1 MKVCLDT
8 NVLVAAFAT
17 RGLCADLLRTVVTKH
32 ELVIGEVILTEL
44 RRVLKTKLKLPEAQ
58 LRSVEAALAQYP
70 VVPKPTAPTMIE
82 LRDPSDRWII
92 ATAVDGGADVLVTG
106 DQDLLTARASAPLP
120 LVDPREFWELL
131 RRGSEG

>member
-44 RRVLKTKLKLPEAQ
+44 RRVLRTRIRLPDAQ

-82 LRDPSDRWII
+82 LRDHSDRWII
-92 ATAVDGGADVLVTG
+92 ATAVDGGADALVTG
-106 DQDLLTARASAPLP
+106 DQDLLIARASAPLP
-120 LVDPREFWELL
+120 IVDPREFWELL
-131 RRGSEG
+131 RRGSRG

>member
-120 LVDPREFWELL
+120 IVDPREFWELL

>member
-1 MKVCLDT
+1 VKVCLDT

-17 RGLCADLLRTVVTKH
+17 RGLCADLLRAVVTKH

-44 RRVLKTKLKLPEAQ
+44 RRVLKTKLKLPDAQ
-58 LRSVEAALAQYP
+58 LRAVEAALAQYP
-70 VVPKPTAPTMIE
+70 VLPKPATPTPIE

-92 ATAVDGGADVLVTG
+92 ATAMDGEADVLVTG

-120 LVDPREFWELL
+120 IVDPREFWELL
-131 RRGSEG
+131 RRGHPR